1 MTAKAQG
8 VCTKVR
14 KPPEGV
20 ASKLREMF
28 PSSRG
33 MVPQKRPS
41 SVFDPLSECVA
52 ESQKRKKKSA
62 NQRLKPRN
70 VTVVV
75 LEKYVPR
82 VPQRAARKKLNDADR
97 IKKVELRRNMS
108 IPQVKA
114 SITRAFQHLPNF
126 SRYTMLVANQSG
138 YLAVAPH
145 QPLDGNSIIDQVGQ
159 GSLYICQEY
168 KDLKVS

>member
-28 PSSRG
+28 PSSGG

-82 VPQRAARKKLNDADR
+82 VPQRAARKKLNDGDR

-108 IPQVKA
+108 IP
-114 SITRAFQHLPNF
+114 
-126 SRYTMLVANQSG
+126 
-138 YLAVAPH
+138 
-145 QPLDGNSIIDQVGQ
+145 
-159 GSLYICQEY
+159 
-168 KDLKVS
+168 